1 MTALYK
7 KVGKRYKPCAEHEE
21 WDSYPEGAHLVVCS
35 PGSTLC
41 RFSIEPDRAGLL
53 AAAEPLRAEIRAL
66 VMELHRMRPT
76 RRPVTMQQ
84 AAAWRRFQKAM
95 GNDAYCVEYASVGE
109 IADAV
114 VDLIVRNAHHPA
126 HHGDRQARP

>member
-1 MTALYK
+1 MTTLYK
-7 KVGKRYKPCAEHEE
+7 KVGRRYKPVAEHEE

-35 PGSTLC
+35 PGSTLR
-41 RFSIEPDRAGLL
+41 RFNVDPDRAGLL
-53 AAAEPLRAEIRAL
+53 AAAEPLRDQIRTL
-66 VMELHRMRPT
+66 VMDLHKMRPT

-95 GNDAYCVEYASVGE
+95 GNAAYAVEYASVGE

-114 VDLIVRNAHHPA
+114 VDLIVKEA
-126 HHGDRQARP
+126 GK

>member
-1 MTALYK
+1 MTTLYK
-7 KVGKRYKPCAEHEE
+7 KVGRRYKPVAEHEE

-35 PGSTLC
+35 PGITLW
-41 RFSIEPDRAGLL
+41 RFRIDSDRAGLL
-53 AAAEPLRAEIRAL
+53 AAAEPLRDQIRAL
-66 VMELHRMRPT
+66 VVELHRMRPT

-95 GNDAYCVEYASVGE
+95 GNDAYAVEYASVGE

-114 VDLIVRNAHHPA
+114 VDLIVTEA
-126 HHGDRQARP
+126 GK

>member
-1 MTALYK
+1 MTTLYK
-7 KVGKRYKPCAEHEE
+7 KVGRRYKPAAEHEE
-21 WDSYPEGAHLVVCS
+21 WDSYPAGAHLVVCS
-35 PGSTLC
+35 PGSTL
-41 RFSIEPDRAGLL
+41 RRLNVDPDRAGLL
-53 AAAEPLRAEIRAL
+53 AAAEPLRDQIRAL
-66 VMELHRMRPT
+66 VVELHRMRPT

-114 VDLIVRNAHHPA
+114 VDLIVGAE
-126 HHGDRQARP
+126 GK

>member
-1 MTALYK
+1 MTTLYK
-7 KVGKRYKPCAEHEE
+7 KAGKRYRPVAEHEE

-35 PGSTLC
+35 PGSTMR
-41 RFSIEPDRAGLL
+41 RFRIDPDRAGLL
-53 AAAEPLRAEIRAL
+53 AAAEPLREQIRAL
-66 VMELHRMRPT
+66 VVALHRMRPT

-95 GNDAYCVEYASVGE
+95 GNDAYAVEYASVGE

-114 VDLIVRNAHHPA
+114 VDLIVGAK
-126 HHGDRQARP
+126 Q